1 MTFLEKYQDKLTPT
15 TDKQMLISKEDFV
28 NLFNELNKKK
38 ERYDKVAD
46 GLEQLIDGYACI
58 NIDSDFDAAVLNLIA
73 KLTGDT
79 EDVIGWWLY
88 ENVEK
93 IVTVTK
99 ISSINKIGEDVPIEI
114 TTIEDLYDYLQYF
127 VY

>member
-1 MTFLEKYQDKLTPT
+1 M
-15 TDKQMLISKEDFV
+15 
-28 NLFNELNKKK
+28 
-38 ERYDKVAD
+38 
-46 GLEQLIDGYACI
+46 
-58 NIDSDFDAAVLNLIA
+58 LNLIA

-114 TTIEDLYDYLQYF
+114 NTIEDLYDYLQYF

>member
-1 MTFLEKYQDKLTPT
+1 MTFLEKYQDKITPRA
-15 TDKQMLISKEDFV
+15 DKQMLISKEDFI
-28 NLFNELNKKK
+28 NLLEELNKKREK
-38 ERYDKVAD
+38 YNKVAD
-46 GLEQLIDGYACI
+46 GLEILIDGYACI
-58 NIDSDFDAAVLNLIA
+58 NIDSDFDTAVLNLLA

-93 IVTVTK
+93 IITITTK
-99 ISSINKIGEDVPIEI
+99 SSINKIGEDVPIEI
-114 TTIEDLYDYLQYF
+114 NTIEDLYDYLQYF